1 MAESPKGR
9 DVSKSRNPKRGRNT
23 SLEEEGVN
31 NIICTM
37 DNAFNL
43 TVLRRVV
50 GVGHA
55 PVYAVGEEEH
65 ASAGVIKLAGCHIE
79 PP

>member
-1 MAESPKGR
+1 MW
-9 DVSKSRNPKRGRNT
+9 SKSHNPKRGRNT

-31 NIICTM
+31 NIVCTM

-50 GVGHA
+50 G
-55 PVYAVGEEEH
+55 
-65 ASAGVIKLAGCHIE
+65 
-79 PP
+79 